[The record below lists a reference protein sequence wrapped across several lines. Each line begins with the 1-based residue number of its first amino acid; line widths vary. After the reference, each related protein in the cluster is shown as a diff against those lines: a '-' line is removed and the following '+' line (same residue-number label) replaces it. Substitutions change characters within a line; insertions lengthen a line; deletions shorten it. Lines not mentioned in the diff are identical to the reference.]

1 MLAFG
6 HIFLAGINT
15 NILEGTLF
23 FFSFFF
29 SDCMLTQE
37 LVKLYSQ

>member
-6 HIFLAGINT
+6 HIFLAGMNT

-23 FFSFFF
+23 FFLFF
-29 SDCMLTQE
+29 SLT
-37 LVKLYSQ
+37 VC